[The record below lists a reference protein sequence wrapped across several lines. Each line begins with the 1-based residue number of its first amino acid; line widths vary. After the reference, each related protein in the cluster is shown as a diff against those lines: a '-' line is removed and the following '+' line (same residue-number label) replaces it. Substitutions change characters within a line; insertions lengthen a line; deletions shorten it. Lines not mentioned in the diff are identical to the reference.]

1 MSDRLPLPEGAIP
14 SFEANGRRA
23 KADTRGVP
31 TDYGKEINVPLN
43 KIKNRLAGEQGF
55 TLIELLVV
63 IIILGILVAIAVPSY
78 LSFRSKAAI
87 AASEANVRSAIP
99 AAESFYNDPLTG
111 NNSYTAITGAALRL
125 QAPGVDPNV
134 KAGQN
139 AAGTGYCVQ
148 DTASGATYYYA
159 GGTGGSAVITV
170 GVCPA
175 GTYASVT

>member
-1 MSDRLPLPEGAIP
+1 MPI
-14 SFEANGRRA
+14 
-23 KADTRGVP
+23 
-31 TDYGKEINVPLN
+31 N
-43 KIKNRLAGEQGF
+43 KIKQRLAGEQGF

-78 LSFRSKAAI
+78 LSFRGKAAN
-87 AASEANVRSAIP
+87 AAAEANTRSAIP
-99 AAESFYNDPLTG
+99 AAESFYNDPLAG

-125 QAPGVDPNV
+125 QAPGVDPSV

-139 AAGTGYCVQ
+139 AAGDGYCVQ

-159 GGTGGSAVITV
+159 GGTGGTAIITS

-175 GTYASVT
+175 ATYASVT